1 MRIGGQGVLPR
12 LPCTFLEPWQGHH
25 PARWPWLGRAGQK
38 TPDSRRSE
46 ADTAKRRGAS
56 GRKSRDIR
64 SVEVTVVK
72 TTFLGEE
79 AAKAFRYLFGR
90 LKFVALIVTDDW
102 DAAVAAHATGFFFFL
117 ISIILKNAME
127 KLRFVSKTILELC
140 HFLFP
145 VSHSLYLS
153 CNTLT
158 GRYEKRCKCHKCRF
172 RHDATYL

>member
-1 MRIGGQGVLPR
+1 MGLPR
-12 LPCTFLEPWQGHH
+12 LHCTLLEPWVEL
-25 PARWPWLGRAGQK
+25 AEK

-56 GRKSRDIR
+56 ARKSRDIR

-102 DAAVAAHATGFFFFL
+102 DAAVAAHATGFFDGRPPFL
-117 ISIILKNAME
+117 
-127 KLRFVSKTILELC
+127 
-140 HFLFP
+140 
-145 VSHSLYLS
+145 
-153 CNTLT
+153 
-158 GRYEKRCKCHKCRF
+158 
-172 RHDATYL
+172 